1 MPFKET
7 SPRNP
12 QDNYGLSKRNGEDVV
27 LCRMQE
33 GLPVTLL
40 RPSTVYGPGCNDGAG
55 KAFSRPTKISAIP
68 GSGKQLLSN
77 VRVEDVA
84 EAAIFLSQ
92 QEESVNQIYNVS
104 DGCYPTVE
112 EALTLAA
119 EVFGVKVPQMHVPLF
134 LARMMAK
141 VDGMLSRR
149 RGRLP
154 DLEYDALR
162 YLDTDYVVDIS
173 KLRSTGFKFIYPDF
187 RASIQSLGKNGSG

>member
-1 MPFKET
+1 MEPVRLFPGR
-7 SPRNP
+7 PRF
-12 QDNYGLSKRNGEDVV
+12 
-27 LCRMQE
+27 
-33 GLPVTLL
+33 
-40 RPSTVYGPGCNDGAG
+40 RPYREVEAV
-55 KAFSRPTKISAIP
+55 AF
-68 GSGKQLLSN
+68 N

-149 RGRLP
+149 RAVQIWNMTHCVTWTPIMWLIFQSFAVQ
-154 DLEYDALR
+154 DLNSSIR
-162 YLDTDYVVDIS
+162 IS
-173 KLRSTGFKFIYPDF
+173 AHLFN
-187 RASIQSLGKNGSG
+187 L